1 MTEGTGAESA
11 QDIFDWT
18 TAQRVLA
25 DAASMADDGEIYLED
40 ARAESFVW
48 DDGRLRQASYN
59 ARRGFGL
66 RVVSGGMAGYGHST
80 SLERE
85 AIQRAADAAVIARSG
100 RTGSPDVAL
109 IRGRPLYRDVDPLA
123 APEFSAKTRLLEQI
137 DSYLR
142 NADPQVVQATI
153 HLSGERRAISI
164 LRPDGERLDDARPLV
179 TIGISV
185 VVERAG
191 RRETGSCSMGGREPY
206 ARFIA
211 RERWKDM
218 ADEALRIARVNLDAV
233 PAPVGEMDVV
243 LGPGWP
249 GVLIHEAVGHG
260 LEGDFNRKGASVFAG
275 RIGEQVAAPG
285 VTIVDDGTFEN
296 RRGSLSFDDEGTRTR
311 RNVLIED
318 GILVGYMQDRM
329 NARLMGVSPTG
340 NGRRQSYAHAPMPR
354 MTNTFMEAGAYDP
367 REILKQLKRGIYAAN
382 FGGGQVDITNGKFV
396 FRCTEAYLVED
407 GAIKTPIAGATV
419 IGDGPRAMRNVLM
432 VGNDLQMD
440 AGVGTCGKAGQ
451 NVPTGV
457 GQPTLYIKGLTVGG
471 QQ

>member
-1 MTEGTGAESA
+1 MTEGTSAESA
-11 QDIFDWT
+11 QDVFDWT

-25 DAASMADDGEIYLED
+25 EAARTADDGEIYLED

-66 RVVSGGMAGYGHST
+66 RIVSGAMAGYGHSS

-100 RTGSPDVAL
+100 RTGALDVPLTRA
-109 IRGRPLYRDVDPLA
+109 RPLYRDVDPLV
-123 APEFSAKTRLLEQI
+123 APEFSAKIRLLEQI

-142 NADPQVVQATI
+142 NEDPGVVQVTI
-153 HLSGERRAISI
+153 NLGGERRAISI
-164 LRPDGERLDDARPLV
+164 LRPNGERLDDARPLV
-179 TIGISV
+179 SIGISV

-191 RRETGSCSMGGREPY
+191 RRESGSCAMGGREPY
-206 ARFIA
+206 ERFIA
-211 RERWKDM
+211 RERWKAM

-233 PAPVGEMDVV
+233 PAPAGEMDVV

-260 LEGDFNRKGASVFAG
+260 LEGDFNRKGASVFSG

-329 NARLMGVSPTG
+329 NAQLMGVPPTG

-354 MTNTFMEAGAYDP
+354 MTNTFMAAGAYDP
-367 REILKQLKRGIYAAN
+367 REILKRLKRGIYAAN

-407 GAIKTPIAGATV
+407 GEIKTPIAGATL

-440 AGVGTCGKAGQ
+440 PGVGTCGKAGQ
-451 NVPTGV
+451 SVPTGV

-471 QQ
+471 QK

>member
-1 MTEGTGAESA
+1 VTQDTGAERA
-11 QDIFDWT
+11 QDVFDWT
-18 TAQRVLA
+18 SAQRVLA
-25 DAASMADDGEIYLED
+25 EAASTADDGEIYLED
-40 ARAESFVW
+40 TRSESFVW

-66 RVVSGGMAGYGHST
+66 RIVSGGITGYGHSC
-80 SLERE
+80 SLERD
-85 AIQRAADAAVIARSG
+85 AIQRAADAAVVARSG
-100 RTGSPDVAL
+100 RAGAREVSLLRA
-109 IRGRPLYRDVDPLA
+109 RPRYRDVDPLA
-123 APEFSAKTRLLEQI
+123 APEFSAKTRLLAEI

-142 NADPQVVQATI
+142 NKDPQVVQVTI
-153 HLSGERRAISI
+153 NLGGERRAISI
-164 LRPDGERLDDARPLV
+164 LRPEGERLDDARPLV
-179 TIGISV
+179 SIGISV

-191 RRETGSCSMGGREPY
+191 RRESGACGMGGREAY
-206 ARFIA
+206 ERCIA
-211 RERWKDM
+211 RERWQQM
-218 ADEALRIARVNLDAV
+218 ADEALRIARVNLDAI

-260 LEGDFNRKGASVFAG
+260 LEGDFNRKGTSVFAG

-296 RRGSLSFDDEGTRTR
+296 RRGSLSFDDEGTPVR

-329 NARLMGVSPTG
+329 NARLMGVPPTG

-367 REILKQLKRGIYAAN
+367 REILKRLKRGIYAAN
-382 FGGGQVDITNGKFV
+382 FGGGEVDITNGKFV

-407 GAIKTPIAGATV
+407 GAIKTPIAGATL

-440 AGVGTCGKAGQ
+440 PGVGTCGKAGQ
-451 NVPTGV
+451 SVPTGV
-457 GQPTLYIKGLTVGG
+457 GQPTLYISGLTVGG
-471 QQ
+471 